1 MRTLNIFISDFEY
14 EKFDIKKDNLSF
26 SELVDIIGRELSR
39 QNLRK
44 AIKLSE
50 HCGLLNISMEEISKE
65 VKAVRN
71 NAANS

>member
-50 HCGLLNISMEEISKE
+50 RCGLSNISMEEISTE